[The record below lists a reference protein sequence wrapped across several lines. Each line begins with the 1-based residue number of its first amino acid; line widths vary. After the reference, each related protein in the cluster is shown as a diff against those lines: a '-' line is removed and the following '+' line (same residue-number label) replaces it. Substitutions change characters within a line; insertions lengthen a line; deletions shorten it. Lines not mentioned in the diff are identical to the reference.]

1 MPREIRVA
9 IAGIGNCASSLI
21 QGTEFYRA
29 AQKKTG
35 LMNEKVGPYKV
46 SDIRF
51 VAAFDI
57 DERKVGKDLSEAV
70 YAEPNNTR
78 KIVQVRPTGVK
89 VQMAQPLDGI
99 SPIAG
104 DKVRPS
110 KTKPSNI
117 AKVLED
123 TKTDVLVNL
132 TPTGA
137 SKASDM
143 YAQAALQAGRAFINA
158 TPAKIA
164 SN

>member
-78 KIVQVRPTGVK
+78 KIVQVRPTIRLRRMTAILSSG
-89 VQMAQPLDGI
+89 
-99 SPIAG
+99 SPAARSAREAVFRSAG
-104 DKVRPS
+104 
-110 KTKPSNI
+110 
-117 AKVLED
+117 
-123 TKTDVLVNL
+123 
-132 TPTGA
+132 
-137 SKASDM
+137 
-143 YAQAALQAGRAFINA
+143 AA
-158 TPAKIA
+158 
-164 SN
+164 

>member
-9 IAGIGNCASSLI
+9 IAGIGNCASSLV
-21 QGTEFYRA
+21 QGTEFYRT
-29 AQKKTG
+29 AQKKIG
-35 LMNEKVGPYKV
+35 LMNDKVGPFKV

-78 KIVQVRPTGVK
+78 KIVQARPIGVK

-104 DKVRPS
+104 DKIQQS
-110 KTKPSNI
+110 KAKPSNI
-117 AKVLED
+117 TKVLED
-123 TKTDVLVNL
+123 AKTDVLVNL

-137 SKASDM
+137 SKASEM
-143 YAQAALQAGRAFINA
+143 YAQAALQAGAHSSMLR
-158 TPAKIA
+158 PLV
-164 SN
+164 